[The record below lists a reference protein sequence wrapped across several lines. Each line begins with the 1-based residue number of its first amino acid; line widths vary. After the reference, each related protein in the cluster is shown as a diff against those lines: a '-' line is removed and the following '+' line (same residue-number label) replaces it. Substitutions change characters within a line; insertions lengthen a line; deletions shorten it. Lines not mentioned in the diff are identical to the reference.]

1 MASLGWAIAGLMVCI
16 YQTTSQQLQMVV
28 WPTPRL
34 TTSLVRPATH
44 TIRLG
49 RDFVAIRILDA
60 SAFRR
65 FSNS

>member
-49 RDFVAIRILDA
+49 RDFVVIRILDA